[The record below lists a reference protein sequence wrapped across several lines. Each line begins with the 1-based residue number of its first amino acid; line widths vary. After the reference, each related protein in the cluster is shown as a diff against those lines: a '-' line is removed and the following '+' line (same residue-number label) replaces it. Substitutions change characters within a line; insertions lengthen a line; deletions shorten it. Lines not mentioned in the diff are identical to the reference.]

1 MKSQIENLQED
12 KEFFQTQLFK
22 AKKINKALVLE
33 LNKFK
38 ENGQI
43 LKEIEDST
51 DKLLQLPAP
60 EAEKLD

>member
-1 MKSQIENLQED
+1 
-12 KEFFQTQLFK
+12 
-22 AKKINKALVLE
+22 LVLE

-38 ENGQI
+38 EDGQI